1 MKKANLLKRIAVLAM
16 VGAMALTSVAT
27 VRATTTTAYAQEVI
41 SVKPVAGC
49 MALAMGGVF
58 ALNARTAKT
67 TPTCGGF
74 EVEAD
79 ENLNIKADSYD
90 NLSDTEKMH

>member
-1 MKKANLLKRIAVLAM
+1 MKKNTIKAM
-16 VGAMALTSVAT
+16 VL
-27 VRATTTTAYAQEVI
+27 
-41 SVKPVAGC
+41 AGC

-90 NLSDTEKMH
+90 NLSDTEKMHQICFQEMII